1 METPILCVKD
11 ILKVYSGVT
20 VLHDVSLEIYP
31 GEIHSLCGE
40 NGAGKSTLIKIL
52 TGAISP
58 TKGKIFIDGKE
69 YDRLVPR
76 QAMELGIAVIYQEFS
91 LVPFLTVAENIF
103 YGRELSKF
111 GICNSKEMIARS
123 KELCEEMSIEIDVNA
138 RVMDLGIA
146 YQQIVEILK
155 AVSLNSRII
164 IMDEPT
170 APLTVHETAIFF
182 RLVRKLKEKGTTII
196 FISHRLEEVFEICDR
211 VTVLCDGRKVLTCLT
226 SDIDRSH
233 LVSAMVGREIS
244 NQYPISSGAISE
256 KDVILEVSNVSNK
269 NVHDISFKLHK
280 GEILGFGGLIG
291 AGRTEVMRI
300 LFGVDT
306 YTSGK
311 IIFKGKEYHP
321 KSTKQALDSGIGLIP
336 EDRKHQGI
344 VPCLPVVNN
353 ICLSVERKLA
363 SNGFL
368 FGGREQKLA
377 ENSIKELNIKV
388 SRPTQLIRTLSGGNQ
403 QKAVLAKILATN
415 CDVLI
420 FDEPTRGIDVG
431 AKQEI
436 YELMVRLANEGKSI
450 IMVSSE
456 MPELIGMSDRI
467 IVMGSRTIQGELKRG
482 EYSQELVLDIASR

>member
-1 METPILCVKD
+1 MI
-11 ILKVYSGVT
+11 
-20 VLHDVSLEIYP
+20 VLLS
-31 GEIHSLCGE
+31 
-40 NGAGKSTLIKIL
+40 
-52 TGAISP
+52 
-58 TKGKIFIDGKE
+58 
-69 YDRLVPR
+69 
-76 QAMELGIAVIYQEFS
+76 
-91 LVPFLTVAENIF
+91 F
-103 YGRELSKF
+103 Y
-111 GICNSKEMIARS
+111 
-123 KELCEEMSIEIDVNA
+123 
-138 RVMDLGIA
+138 
-146 YQQIVEILK
+146 
-155 AVSLNSRII
+155 
-164 IMDEPT
+164 
-170 APLTVHETAIFF
+170 
-182 RLVRKLKEKGTTII
+182 
-196 FISHRLEEVFEICDR
+196 
-211 VTVLCDGRKVLTCLT
+211 GRKVLTCLT